1 MKELVPITYK
11 WNEEE
16 ISLTPEDVRKYIST
30 DEKVTDKEVFMFMKL
45 CQAQKL
51 NPFVREAY
59 LIKYGSSPANMVTG
73 KETFLKRAE
82 ASKDFD
88 GYEITDEGKVPEYS
102 VTCKVYRKN
111 LTHPITVTVDYKE
124 YVGTN
129 IKGEINRMWKNKP
142 KTMLRK
148 VALMQALRE
157 AFPIALGGLYEE
169 TELDQRAEAKIIE
182 AEPTQKVKTTYVG
195 NRVNEES
202 EKKEK
207 GFYRPKITKVDEQE
221 KKDLATIEKLGETE
235 VKDEP
240 MLSEEEAQKEQ
251 DKLLKKENPEDKT
264 PAKPGRN
271 QLNIRWHVLKKK
283 LDEINFFGDDDSY
296 RDWLKFSFK
305 VKSSKELSDEKMSE
319 GIELMAK
326 IFNKQGKEK

>member
-1 MKELVPITYK
+1 MNKLAPITYK

-30 DEKVTDKEVFMFMKL
+30 DERVTDKEVYMFMKL

-82 ASKDFD
+82 ANKNFD
-88 GYEITDEGKVPEYS
+88 GYELTDEGKVPEYS

-111 LTHPITVTVDYKE
+111 LAHPITVTVDYKE

-129 IKGEINRMWKNKP
+129 SKGEINRMWKSKP

-157 AFPIALGGLYEE
+157 TFPIALGGLYEE
-169 TELDQRAEAKIIE
+169 TELDQRTEAKIIE
-182 AEPTQKVKTTYVG
+182 ADSTGKVKTTYLG
-195 NRVNEES
+195 D
-202 EKKEK
+202 
-207 GFYRPKITKVDEQE
+207 KVKLDKEQE
-221 KKDLATIEKLGETE
+221 EKELAEVDKLGETE
-235 VKDEP
+235 VKEEP
-240 MLSEEEAQKEQ
+240 VLSEKEAQKEQ
-251 DKLLKKENPEDKT
+251 DKALDAGKDKPEE
-264 PAKPGRN
+264 GRN
-271 QLNIRWHVLKKK
+271 QLNIKWHVLVKK
-283 LDEINFFGDDDSY
+283 LKDINYLSDDNSY
-296 RDWLKFSFK
+296 REWLVETFE
-305 VKSSKELSDEKMSE
+305 VKSSKELSEDKMLL
-319 GIELMAK
+319 GISLMAK
-326 IFNKQGKEK
+326 IYNKHSRKEK

>member
-1 MKELVPITYK
+1 MDKLVPITYK

-59 LIKYGSSPANMVTG
+59 LIKYRDNPANLVTG

-82 ASKDFD
+82 ANKDFD
-88 GYEITDEGKVPEYS
+88 GYEITSEGKIPDYS
-102 VTCKVYRKN
+102 VTCEVYRKN
-111 LTHPITVTVDYKE
+111 LAHPITVTVDYRE

-129 IKGEINRMWKNKP
+129 IKGEINRIWKGKP

-157 AFPIALGGLYEE
+157 AFPLALGGLYEE
-169 TELDQRAEAKIIE
+169 TELDQKAEAKIIE
-182 AEPTQKVKTTYVG
+182 AEPIMDVKEGINWTENGIKLDAT
-195 NRVNEES
+195 NKAEKNE
-202 EKKEK
+202 
-207 GFYRPKITKVDEQE
+207 
-221 KKDLATIEKLGETE
+221 IEKVESFSKTE

-240 MLSEEEAQKEQ
+240 KMLSEEEAQKEQ
-251 DKLLKKENPEDKT
+251 AKLLDKKD
-264 PAKPGRN
+264 KPGRN
-271 QLNIRWHVLKKK
+271 QLNIRWHTLKKK
-283 LDEINFFGDDDSY
+283 LTEINYLSDDASY
-296 RDWLKFSFK
+296 RDWLMETYK
-305 VKSSKELSDEKMSE
+305 VKSSKELSDEQMSS
-319 GIELMAK
+319 GIGKLAELY
-326 IFNKQGKEK
+326 NKYSRKEK

>member
-1 MKELVPITYK
+1 MNKLAPITYK

-30 DEKVTDKEVFMFMKL
+30 DERVTDKEVYMFMKL

-82 ASKDFD
+82 ANKNFD
-88 GYEITDEGKVPEYS
+88 GYELTDEGKVPEYS

-111 LTHPITVTVDYKE
+111 LAHPITVTVDYKE

-129 IKGEINRMWKNKP
+129 SKGEINRMWKSKP

-157 AFPIALGGLYEE
+157 TFPIALGGLYEE
-169 TELDQRAEAKIIE
+169 TELDQRTEAKIIE
-182 AEPTQKVKTTYVG
+182 ADSTEKVKTTYLG
-195 NRVNEES
+195 NRV
-202 EKKEK
+202 KP
-207 GFYRPKITKVDEQE
+207 GDEQE
-221 KKDLATIEKLGETE
+221 KNQIEKIDNIGKTE

-240 MLSEEEAQKEQ
+240 RLLSEEEAQKEQ
-251 DKLLKKENPEDKT
+251 NKALEQKQEHDKEWQDKT
-264 PAKPGRN
+264 R
-271 QLNIRWHVLKKK
+271 RTWHNLVKKMYSINYFS
-283 LDEINFFGDDDSY
+283 DEPSY
-296 RDWLKFSFK
+296 RAWMKQ
-305 VKSSKELSDEKMSE
+305 ELNGKISYTKLTDAERVE
-319 GIELMAK
+319 GIGKMVGYA
-326 IFNKQGKEK
+326 NKYEQEKEK

>member
-1 MKELVPITYK
+1 MNKLAPITYK

-30 DEKVTDKEVFMFMKL
+30 DERVTDKEVYMFMKL

-82 ASKDFD
+82 ANKNFD
-88 GYEITDEGKVPEYS
+88 GYELTDEGKVPEYS

-111 LTHPITVTVDYKE
+111 LAHPITVTVDYQE

-129 IKGEINRMWKNKP
+129 SKGEINRMWKSKP

-169 TELDQRAEAKIIE
+169 TELDQRTEAKIIE
-182 AEPTQKVKTTYVG
+182 ADSTEKVKTTYLG
-195 NRVNEES
+195 NKVKSAANNEKEELAEIDKIG
-202 EKKEK
+202 EK
-207 GFYRPKITKVDEQE
+207 
-221 KKDLATIEKLGETE
+221 E
-235 VKDEP
+235 VKDESEDKV
-240 MLSEEEAQKEQ
+240 LSEKEAQKEQ
-251 DKLLKKENPEDKT
+251 NRELEPEHDKEWQDKTRRAWYRMLKIMYTTNYFSDEPSYRAWMAENFDNVISYKLLTDNQRTAGINLMVVQANNQQEKKKEK
-264 PAKPGRN
+264 
-271 QLNIRWHVLKKK
+271 
-283 LDEINFFGDDDSY
+283 
-296 RDWLKFSFK
+296 
-305 VKSSKELSDEKMSE
+305 
-319 GIELMAK
+319 
-326 IFNKQGKEK
+326 